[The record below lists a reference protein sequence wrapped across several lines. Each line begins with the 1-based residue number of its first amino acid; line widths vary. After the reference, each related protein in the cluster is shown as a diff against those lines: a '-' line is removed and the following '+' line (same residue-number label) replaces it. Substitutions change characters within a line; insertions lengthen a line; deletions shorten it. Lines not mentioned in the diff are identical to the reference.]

1 MDQYFLCAVVIMA
14 SNDLQVLRSWC
25 NKFHELT
32 IQDFVAKLCK
42 WQEGGYISANVWQE
56 VREYVPQNL
65 LPVAPAPAAPSS
77 GRDEQ
82 PSGGR
87 NQTKVNKGMISW
99 SQ

>member
-1 MDQYFLCAVVIMA
+1 MDQYFLCAVVIIA
-14 SNDLQVLRSWC
+14 NNDLQVLSTWR
-25 NKFHELT
+25 NKSHELT
-32 IQDFVAKLCK
+32 IQDFVDELCK

-65 LPVAPAPAAPSS
+65 LPVAAAPAAPSS

-87 NQTKVNKGMISW
+87 NQTKVNKGMIGSR
-99 SQ
+99 

>member
-32 IQDFVAKLCK
+32 IQDFVAQLCK

-65 LPVAPAPAAPSS
+65 LPVAPASVAPSS
-77 GRDEQ
+77 GTDGQ
-82 PSGGR
+82 PSGGG